1 MSFVFRMDQMNE
13 DYRAEVSDAGL
24 QKDLDTAIAGKRFDK
39 RFCYSL
45 LASTGICT
53 VPLS

>member
-13 DYRAEVSDAGL
+13 NYKTILENTQLQSDLEAS
-24 QKDLDTAIAGKRFDK
+24 ISGKRFDK

-45 LASTGICT
+45 LAST
-53 VPLS
+53 